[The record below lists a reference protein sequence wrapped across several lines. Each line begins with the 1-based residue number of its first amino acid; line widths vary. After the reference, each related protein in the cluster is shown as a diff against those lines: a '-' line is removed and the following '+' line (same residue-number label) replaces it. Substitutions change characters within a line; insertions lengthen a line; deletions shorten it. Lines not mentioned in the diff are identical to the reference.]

1 LNISII
7 DQFFTRSQP
16 QPPWLQNQR
25 REEEK
30 REAVQQPQ
38 AQVQEREALQ
48 QPQAQVQERG
58 AMQQV
63 QEGQLKVNEKQVHF
77 LCKFQRFS
85 L

>member
-30 REAVQQPQ
+30 REPQ